1 MDTVE
6 GKNGNSTKET
16 SWKVNGMTGNP
27 TGLVITF
34 RGDDLA
40 VLGNI
45 PANLFKLEH
54 KKLQDFT
61 RFLPCDYFT
70 IISMLDN
77 LKIDYKTDITSEFN
91 LVNSLSPEFV
101 LRDYQ
106 DKALNEWMINKK
118 GTLILPTGSGK
129 TIVALASIS
138 KLRVKTLII
147 VPTLDLV
154 NQWVNNFTWFK
165 EFSNGTEKP
174 LLDIGRYG
182 GGEKDI
188 QAITVSTYESARLY
202 SKKFRD
208 QFGFLIFDEV
218 HHLSG
223 ESWREIAKSYIA
235 PYRLGLTATLESND
249 MGYEAIIKYVGPIVF
264 QLSPE
269 ELRKIGAIANYKVK
283 QVLVKLSTE
292 IQSLY
297 DKEIKIFRNYVSKK
311 RLFGRKGFQQL
322 IFRYKDPEARK
333 ALEAHRKCRKIAF
346 NASGKIDAIKGI
358 LEIHQE
364 EKIIL
369 FCESIP
375 FVESVSETFLIPVIS
390 SNTPLKERNA
400 VISEFKDGN
409 IRVIAAGRVL
419 DEGVDVTQAA
429 VGIIISGSAQKRQ
442 FVQRLG
448 RVLRPHPGKSIA
460 TLYEIITQDTAEM
473 STADRRKI

>member
-1 MDTVE
+1 MAL
-6 GKNGNSTKET
+6 
-16 SWKVNGMTGNP
+16 NP
-27 TGLVITF
+27 TKIVITF
-34 RGDDLA
+34 RGDDIA
-40 VLGNI
+40 VLGDI
-45 PANLFKLEH
+45 PSKLFKLEH
-54 KKLQDFT
+54 KKFENFT

-70 IISMLDN
+70 MISVLDD
-77 LKIDYKTDITSEFN
+77 LKINYKTDITSEFN
-91 LVNSLSPEFV
+91 LGNSLTPEFV

-106 DKALNEWMINKK
+106 EKALKEWMINKK

-138 KLRVKTLII
+138 MLRVKTLIV

-165 EFSNGTEKP
+165 ELANEAEEP
-174 LLDIGRYG
+174 LLNIGRYG

-235 PYRLGLTATLESND
+235 PYRLGLTATLESGD
-249 MGYEAIIKYVGPIVF
+249 MGYETIIKYVGPIIF
-264 QLSPE
+264 QLSPN
-269 ELRKIGAIANYKVK
+269 ELREIGAIANYTVK
-283 QVLVKLSTE
+283 QVLVQLSPE
-292 IQSLY
+292 QQSLY
-297 DKEIKIFRNYVSKK
+297 DKEIKIFRKYVSQK
-311 RLFGRKGFQQL
+311 RLFGQKGFQQL

-346 NASGKIDAIKGI
+346 NASGKIDAIRRL
-358 LEIHQE
+358 LEKHRE

-375 FVESVSETFLIPVIS
+375 FVESISETFLIPVIS
-390 SNTPLKERNA
+390 SNTPSLERTT
-400 VISEFKDGN
+400 VISEFKKGN
-409 IRVIAAGRVL
+409 IRIIATGRVL
-419 DEGVDVTQAA
+419 DEGVDVAQAA

-442 FVQRLG
+442 FIQRLG
-448 RVLRPHPGKSIA
+448 RILRPHPGKSIA
-460 TLYEIITQDTAEM
+460 TLYEIITQNTAEM
-473 STADRRKI
+473 STANRRKI

>member
-1 MDTVE
+1 ME
-6 GKNGNSTKET
+6 H
-16 SWKVNGMTGNP
+16 NP
-27 TGLVITF
+27 TKIVITF
-34 RGDDLA
+34 RGDDIA
-40 VLGNI
+40 VLGDI
-45 PANLFKLEH
+45 PLKLFNLEH
-54 KKLQDFT
+54 KKSENFT

-70 IISMLDN
+70 IISVLDD
-77 LKIDYKTDITSEFN
+77 LKIDYKTNIKSEFN

-106 DKALNEWMINKK
+106 EKALNEWMINKK

-138 KLRVKTLII
+138 KLRIKTLIV

-154 NQWVNNFTWFK
+154 NQWVINFTLFK
-165 EFSNGTEKP
+165 EFSNKTENP
-174 LLDIGRYG
+174 LLNIGRYG

-235 PYRLGLTATLESND
+235 PYRLGLTATLESTD
-249 MGYEAIIKYVGPIVF
+249 MGYETIIKYVGPIVF
-264 QLSPE
+264 QLSPN
-269 ELRKIGAIANYKVK
+269 ELREIGAIANYTVK
-283 QVLVKLSTE
+283 QILVQLSPE
-292 IQSLY
+292 LQSLY
-297 DKEIKIFRNYVSKK
+297 DKEIKIFRKYVSQKK
-311 RLFGRKGFQQL
+311 LFGKKGFQQL

-333 ALEAHRKCRKIAF
+333 AIGSHRKCRRIAF
-346 NASGKIDAIKGI
+346 NASGKIDAIRRLLDK
-358 LEIHQE
+358 HRE

-375 FVESVSETFLIPVIS
+375 FVESISETFLIPVIS
-390 SNTPLKERNA
+390 SNTPPLERNT
-400 VISEFKDGN
+400 VISEFRNGD
-409 IRVIAAGRVL
+409 IRVIATGRVL
-419 DEGVDVTQAA
+419 DEGVDVAQAA

-442 FVQRLG
+442 FIQRLG
-448 RVLRPHPGKSIA
+448 RILRPHPGKSIA
-460 TLYEIITQDTAEM
+460 TLYEIVTQNTAEM